1 MKKIVV
7 LLGILLIITGC
18 TNIKNED
25 YNSIIQRVVESRF
38 NITNEYRTG
47 YKYYIPNSMSSVDSK
62 DYNEVLATSNYKYY
76 LYVDVVSYY
85 NRILND
91 YQIDNNA
98 FFSTKITFE
107 DKFGYLE
114 VNKQQNNKYLV
125 EIMYNYAKIEV
136 MVEECD
142 LKQAIANSIIILSS
156 IEYNNEI
163 LESIIG
169 DNVLEF
175 NEETFNIFQTK
186 KKESNYLDVEAND
199 IYKEEDQTDDPDLVD

>member
-199 IYKEEDQTDDPDLVD
+199 IYKEED